1 MKTKAILLTALAAA
15 LALPVVPV
23 VPVFGTTVPRMNLEK
38 LVSEVRKSNDG
49 QIVQGRVDAVD
60 VDIVRE
66 EGQRRP
72 YTRVRI
78 RVNDPIYSRKGDR
91 RQTVFLRYLGGMMDS
106 PQGPVE
112 VSIAGMPTFHLGD
125 NVILFLREN
134 GDGVYHHVV
143 GLNQGKYLVL
153 NETAISNISGVELV
167 DPQTGKSTPG
177 GVVESA
183 PVNAFKA
190 RIRELLK

>member
-1 MKTKAILLTALAAA
+1 MKTKAILLTTLAAA
-15 LALPVVPV
+15 LALPVVPT
-23 VPVFGTTVPRMNLEK
+23 FGTTVPRMNLEK

-49 QIVQGRVDAVD
+49 QIVQGRVEAVD
-60 VDIVRE
+60 VNIVRE

-72 YTRVRI
+72 YTRVSI

-91 RQTVFLRYLGGMMDS
+91 RQMVYLRYLGGTMDS

-112 VSIAGMPTFHLGD
+112 VSIAGMPKFRLGD

-134 GDGVYHHVV
+134 GDGIYHHVV
-143 GLNQGKYLVL
+143 GLNQGKYLVI

-167 DPQTGKSTPG
+167 DAQTGKATPG
-177 GVVESA
+177 GFVDSA
-183 PVNAFKA
+183 PVNALKE

>member
-15 LALPVVPV
+15 LVLPVVPML
-23 VPVFGTTVPRMNLEK
+23 GTTVPRMNLEK

-49 QIVQGRVDAVD
+49 QIVQGRVEAID
-60 VDIVRE
+60 VNIVRE

-72 YTRVRI
+72 YTRVSI

-91 RQTVFLRYLGGMMDS
+91 RQMVYLRYLGGMMDS
-106 PQGPVE
+106 PQGPVD
-112 VSIAGMPTFHLGD
+112 VSIAGMPKFQLGD

-143 GLNQGKYLVL
+143 GLSQGKYAVI
-153 NETAISNISGVELV
+153 NETAVSSVSGVELV
-167 DPQTGKSTPG
+167 DPQTGKTMPSGFT
-177 GVVESA
+177 ESA

-190 RIRELLK
+190 KIRELLK